1 MTAAGVVAALLML
14 LLLYAAYDH
23 GAAGL
28 NAGARLQTVAAA
40 LAALAAAGVLWTGSL
55 RIAAPR
61 RAVLA
66 IALLAGFALWSAV
79 TLAWSVSPDATW
91 TEFNRVLTYLLV
103 LGVAVAVGASHT
115 EAIALVA
122 RGFLLVALAV
132 AVYGLGQ
139 KLVPG
144 LHIGGLIDLNRT
156 GAFARLQEPLGYWN
170 ALALLLAMAVPV
182 ALGIAVDRSATNGA
196 RLAALIAIELLLLT
210 IVLTLSRGGLLA
222 LAFGAGVGIAV
233 SGARLRSLMWAALV
247 LLCTLAPLLI
257 GLTNHSLT
265 TANVGL
271 GARERAGAD
280 LAAVLAV
287 SLLVLG
293 LVAMRLFSVERR
305 SRIGPARARR
315 IGRFVAVLAAVAVAV
330 GVIAVALSGRG
341 LTGTVSHA
349 WTSFTATKGTS
360 VSNPGRLLSVDS
372 ENRWVWWKEAVGAF
386 GDRPVG
392 GWGAGSF
399 ATLHLLYRHN
409 ALSTTQAHSV
419 PLQFLAETGIVG
431 AALAIGAFGLL
442 LATAAGTVRR
452 LGTGRERLLAAAL
465 FAGAATYAVHALYDW
480 DWAIPAVTLPPLVFL
495 GVLAGSAA
503 RSDAAE
509 GGATLGRALALVGVT
524 LTLCVIAFSGVLP
537 GLAASRAGAA
547 LLAAAQGTRGALG
560 SAESQARQASSFDP
574 LSDQGLLV
582 EATIATKRGQ
592 LDSARADLVQAIG
605 REPTDTNAWEQLASI
620 EFLLGNPRADLA
632 ASQRALALNPRGRVA
647 RDIAERA
654 QVELTPPADSPTAI
668 ATPASSTP

>member
-1 MTAAGVVAALLML
+1 VTAAGVVTALLML

-28 NAGARLQTVAAA
+28 SAGARLQTVTAA
-40 LAALAAAGVLWTGSL
+40 LAALVAAGVLWTGSL
-55 RIAAPR
+55 RLAAPR

-66 IALLAGFALWSAV
+66 IVLLGGFALWSAV

-103 LGVAVAVGASHT
+103 LGVAVTVGASHR

-122 RGFLLVALAV
+122 RGFLLVAMAV

-144 LHIGGLIDLNRT
+144 LHIGGLVDLNRT
-156 GAFARLQEPLGYWN
+156 GAFARLQAPLGYWN
-170 ALALLLAMAVPV
+170 ALALLLAMAVPIG
-182 ALGIAVDRSATNGA
+182 LGIAVDRSATNGA
-196 RLAALIAIELLLLT
+196 RLTALLAIELLLLT

-222 LAFGAGVGIAV
+222 LAFGGGIGIAV

-265 TANVGL
+265 TSNVAL
-271 GARERAGAD
+271 GPRERAGAE

-293 LVAMRLFSVERR
+293 LVAMRLFGIERR
-305 SRIGPARARR
+305 SRIGLERARR
-315 IGRFVAVLAAVAVAV
+315 IGRFVALLAAVVV
-330 GVIAVALSGRG
+330 VIGVIAVALSGRG
-341 LTGTVSHA
+341 LTGTISHA

-386 GDRPVG
+386 ADRPVG

-409 ALSTTQAHSV
+409 TLSTTQAHSV

-442 LATAAGTVRR
+442 LAAAAGTVRR

-465 FAGAATYAVHALYDW
+465 FAGAAMYAVHALYDW
-480 DWAIPAVTLPPLVFL
+480 DWAIPGVTLPALVFL

-503 RSDAAE
+503 RSDAPQ
-509 GGATLGRALALVGVT
+509 GRPTLGRALALVGAT
-524 LTLCVIAFSGVLP
+524 LTLCAIAFSGVLP
-537 GLAASRAGAA
+537 SLAASRAGAA
-547 LLAAAQGTRGALG
+547 LLTAAQGGRAALA
-560 SAESQARQASSFDP
+560 SAQSQARQASSFDP

-582 EATIATKRGQ
+582 EATIATRRKQ
-592 LDSARADLVQAIG
+592 LGTARADLVQAIG
-605 REPTDTNAWEQLASI
+605 REPTDMDAWEQLASL
-620 EFLLGNPRADLA
+620 ELLLGNSGAELQA
-632 ASQRALALNPRGRVA
+632 AQRALALSPFDRVA
-647 RDIAERA
+647 REIADRA
-654 QVELTPPADSPTAI
+654 QVPSSAPAESATAI
-668 ATPASSTP
+668 PTPALSTP